1 MSNTQQTLEDLLA
14 IMAKLRDP
22 QTGCPW
28 DLKQDFASI
37 VPHTLEEA
45 YEVAETIETGNFA
58 ELKDE
63 LGDLLFQVVFY
74 SQLAKE
80 EEQFV
85 FADVINAICEKLTRR
100 HPHIFSDKVFTS
112 DAQIHANWEQE
123 KAKERQQKSA
133 DEVRLLANV
142 PHNLPALT
150 RANKLQKR
158 CATVGFEW
166 HDVSGALA
174 KVKEE
179 IEEVEAELDRD
190 EVDSEAV
197 GEELG
202 DLFFALVNVTR
213 YLKHDPEKILR
224 MANRKFERRFD
235 QVETMT
241 KQAGK
246 TLEGSSLEQMDALW
260 EVVKAKERAE
270 TL

>member
-1 MSNTQQTLEDLLA
+1 MNKQLDDLLA
-14 IMAKLRDP
+14 IMAQLRDP

-58 ELKDE
+58 DLKDE

-74 SQLAKE
+74 AQLAQ
-80 EEQFV
+80 EQNQFA
-85 FADVINAICEKLTRR
+85 FADVIDAICAKLTRR
-100 HPHIFSDKVFTS
+100 HPHIFADKTFTT
-112 DAQIHANWEQE
+112 DAQIHANWENE
-123 KAKERQQKSA
+123 KAKERQQKSSA
-133 DEVRLLANV
+133 PVALLADV

-166 HDVSGALA
+166 PDVKGALL

-179 IEEVEAELDRD
+179 IDEVEQELDREQFD
-190 EVDSEAV
+190 NDAL

-202 DLFFALVNVTR
+202 
-213 YLKHDPEKILR
+213 
-224 MANRKFERRFD
+224 
-235 QVETMT
+235 
-241 KQAGK
+241 
-246 TLEGSSLEQMDALW
+246 
-260 EVVKAKERAE
+260 
-270 TL
+270 

>member
-1 MSNTQQTLEDLLA
+1 LNKQLDDLLA
-14 IMAKLRDP
+14 IMAQLRDP

-58 ELKDE
+58 DLKDE

-74 SQLAKE
+74 AQLAQ
-80 EEQFV
+80 EQNQFA
-85 FADVINAICEKLTRR
+85 FADVIDAICAKLTRR
-100 HPHIFSDKVFTS
+100 HPHIFADKTFTT
-112 DAQIHANWEQE
+112 DAQIHANWENE
-123 KAKERQQKSA
+123 KAKERQQKSSA
-133 DEVRLLANV
+133 PVALLADV

-166 HDVSGALA
+166 PDVKGALL

-179 IEEVEAELDRD
+179 IDEVEQELDREQFD
-190 EVDSEAV
+190 NDAL

-213 YLKHDPEKILR
+213 YLKHDPEKIVR
-224 MANRKFERRFD
+224 AANRKFERRFA
-235 QVETMT
+235 QVESMT
-241 KQAGK
+241 LEAGK
-246 TLEGSSLEQMDALW
+246 TLAGSSLEDMDGLW
-260 EVVKAKERAE
+260 EEVKALERKAKSV
-270 TL
+270 